1 MTKLYFILLLFFS
14 HLSLF
19 CQTFIPSDILVATNV
34 FQVEFSID
42 SRSMVWCEQIPL
54 SGAKAKV
61 WYADINLTTGFP
73 DLANK
78 QLIDTIQAQGWP
90 YWGEDQTSPFFL
102 IRNQKGE
109 IIYVRRTGTNTL
121 TRFSLGKPGH
131 PDKGL
136 INVSADKSKPYFWV
150 NYTVKTTVANG
161 RDSLFCFRS
170 DEPSKIIFMASE
182 VPSAAGSIY
191 ELTFPRWLAQS
202 ETLAFPFRFN
212 PAQPYYDMKFWNGVT
227 RSSTIVTQDVQN
239 SPLNSHVDDLPFR
252 IPQKPGELY
261 LFSSKGSRQLAIYQ
275 QQKNGLFSE
284 IETYA
289 SPTSFSPLTLT
300 SFEPFTINSNQT
312 FGAYQVYQGGGIPG
326 NTKGEIWLRG
336 IFGQTLHTKI
346 STFDGVTVDPE
357 YVIGANKVWIYYYG
371 KAVGAPF
378 FDLRRCETPLS
389 IVTTGL
395 NDVKEVQPI
404 FSVYPNPTHDFVTIK
419 TTESLLP
426 FKLQIFDNIG
436 RLIRIEQILS
446 NEHLVNMNTLSS
458 GLYFFRS
465 LSSAAPQRVVKY

>member
-1 MTKLYFILLLFFS
+1 MAKMYPILLLFFS
-14 HLSLF
+14 SLSLSA
-19 CQTFIPSDILVATNV
+19 QTFTPSDILIATNV
-34 FQVEFSID
+34 FQVEFSAD

-54 SGAKAKV
+54 SGARAKV
-61 WYADINLTTGFP
+61 WYTDMDLTTGLP
-73 DLANK
+73 DLARK
-78 QLIDTIQAQGWP
+78 QLIDTIQGQGWP

-102 IRNQKGE
+102 IKNQRGE
-109 IIYVRRTGTNTL
+109 IIYVRRTGINTL
-121 TRFSLGKPGH
+121 SRFSLGKPGH

-161 RDSLFCFRS
+161 RDSLFCFSS
-170 DEPSKIIFMASE
+170 DNPAKINFIASE
-182 VPSAAGSIY
+182 VPSPAGSIY

-202 ETLAFPFRFN
+202 EILAHPFRTN
-212 PAQPYYDMKFWNGVT
+212 PAQPYYDMKFWNGAT
-227 RSSTIVTQDVQN
+227 LSSTVVTQDVQN
-239 SPLNSHVDDLPFR
+239 SLFNSHVDDLPFR
-252 IPQKPGELY
+252 VPQKTGELFM
-261 LFSSKGSRQLAIYQ
+261 FSSKGSRQMAIYQ

-300 SFEPFTINSNQT
+300 SFEPFTINGNQT

-357 YVIGANKVWIYYYG
+357 YVIGPKKVWIYYYG

-389 IVTTGL
+389 IVTTRL
-395 NDVKEVQPI
+395 NDAQKPQPI
-404 FSVYPNPTHDFVTIK
+404 FSIYPNPARDFFTVQTA
-419 TTESLLP
+419 ESVVP
-426 FKLQIFDNIG
+426 FELQLFDSIG
-436 RLIRIEQILS
+436 RLIRSEKMLS
-446 NEHLVNMNTLSS
+446 NEHIVNLATLPT
-458 GLYFFRS
+458 GLYFFKP
-465 LSSAAPQRVVKY
+465 LGFGTPQRVVKY